1 SWKKMPKIAGEED
14 ADSREFWMLIG
25 SVFLLI
31 SSLIIIMYTS
41 LPVWAPLYNKISGSN
56 IAPPEDP
63 VSLYN
68 NIQVWFGIIIALLS
82 GAIQF
87 LKYKKTSASKAWKQL
102 GILATI
108 AVVLTAGLVVGQHI
122 KPVPLI
128 I

>member
-1 SWKKMPKIAGEED
+1 
-14 ADSREFWMLIG
+14 
-25 SVFLLI
+25 
-31 SSLIIIMYTS
+31 
-41 LPVWAPLYNKISGSN
+41 
-56 IAPPEDP
+56 
-63 VSLYN
+63 
-68 NIQVWFGIIIALLS
+68 IALLS

-128 I
+128 IFAFTIIFTIIANIVYLINNQKGKVKKAGASVTHFGFGLMLLGVLLSGYGKRIISLDQSGKVMDY